1 VDELGGIAFHS
12 GCQVKA
18 IHAENYLTATLIE
31 QHIQTANNLHT
42 TLTTII
48 TLENTLDGNLF
59 PLEEIKKIRQIANKY
74 KLAMHLDGARLWN
87 ACLATNLEMH
97 EYTQYFDSISLCLSK
112 GLGAP
117 IGSVL
122 VGNKLFIEKARQYR
136 KIFGGGW
143 RQAGN
148 LAACGIYAIEHH
160 WKRMKEDHTNTR
172 ILYEKLI
179 ALGFE
184 LPAPQTNMLFPDS
197 TKLRLTF
204 DEIIPEMNL
213 HQSTEEEKVIMEGS
227 GYRARLV
234 IHLQTPKE
242 AIDKIGQLLHK
253 SIASLQQKSK

>member
-1 VDELGGIAFHS
+1 
-12 GCQVKA
+12 
-18 IHAENYLTATLIE
+18 
-31 QHIQTANNLHT
+31 
-42 TLTTII
+42 
-48 TLENTLDGNLF
+48 
-59 PLEEIKKIRQIANKY
+59 
-74 KLAMHLDGARLWN
+74 MHLDGARLWN